1 MLEEAKPFFDALHPF
16 FQELNPILSY
26 ANYHQATIAGFLAN
40 GGPDLAGTWGDRR
53 ARPDPGRA
61 DRRALVRAGERT
73 TSPVW
78 ERGNAYLAPN
88 GLARGLSLGTI
99 ESLTCDARRAA
110 SSRSRTTSGAEA
122 IMPACFEAPPSLYD
136 GKLFNFL
143 RKGKAPIVDAPNGSE
158 GTKSDGSRRALALSL
173 RRIRRA

>member
-1 MLEEAKPFFDALHPF
+1 MLEAAKPFFDALHPF

-26 ANYHQATIAGFLAN
+26 ANYHQTTIAGFLAN
-40 GGPDLAGTWGDRR
+40 GGPDLAGTWGT
-53 ARPDPGRA
+53 
-61 DRRALVRAGERT
+61 GERVQT
-73 TSPVW
+73 QVGPIDERSFEMANGTSPVW

-99 ESLTCDARRAA
+99 ESLTCAP
-110 SSRSRTTSGAEA
+110 TPSGGEMKDPDDKGEVGES
-122 IMPACFEAPPSLYD
+122 MPPCFEAPPSLYD

-158 GTKSDGSRRALALSL
+158 GNEPADPDQR
-173 RRIRRA
+173 